1 MLFGF
6 NDVREMMMMILM
18 MKNKKMKERQKYQK
32 RSGLHEWSVNCFFG
46 VHPWEVL
53 KYQKISKSLK
63 QKKIFN
69 FILNLLEVNTWKLPL

>member
-46 VHPWEVL
+46 VHP
-53 KYQKISKSLK
+53 
-63 QKKIFN
+63 
-69 FILNLLEVNTWKLPL
+69 